1 MLDNPL
7 IFVGNYD
14 NMLRSKQLSTE
25 GYLIKQLPKATVF
38 VNTELVVVH
47 ASDRWISDFGLEDR
61 TVLGKS
67 LSQLFGSLSTDW
79 QKVLDACLKG
89 DSGSSGTER
98 YIDQDKT
105 EHWFQ
110 WMNIP
115 WYDEKENVIGV
126 IIQTEDITKQVRNDL
141 KYEKLELLLKTCSEI
156 AKIGGWEYNAVKDKL
171 FWSDITKVIHEV
183 PDDYIP
189 DIDSSMNF
197 YKEGYSR
204 NTMAMAIDRAMTHG
218 TPWSEKIQLNT
229 VSGKEIWVLSGGKPI
244 FKGGKYIGLV
254 GTFQDITEQVNSE
267 NKTKESERLLRTVVD
282 NLPLNVYIKDLKSR
296 KILVNKAECDFLDV
310 ESPLELLGKNDFE
323 FYDKATAEATIAE
336 DRMILDTQ
344 KPVIGQES
352 ICVKKNGEVTTFLTS
367 KIPLSGDDGM
377 AYGLLGIS
385 LDISDLKQKEQELR
399 DLINVTAVQNK
410 KLVNFAHIVSH
421 NLRSHTA
428 NFSMLLDFLVME
440 KNEEE
445 KKNIIKM
452 LVEASDNLL
461 ETLDNLNE
469 VVAITTNVNQK
480 KEPVNLNEK
489 IHLVERNLSAFLKN
503 NNAKIINKISDDTVI
518 RVIPSYLESI
528 LMNFITNS
536 VKYKD
541 PFRDPIIELST
552 KKTGDYTVLT
562 IEDNGLGIDLK
573 KYGDKLFGMY
583 KTFHTNSDAR
593 GIGLY
598 ITKNQI
604 EAMNGKII
612 TCSEV
617 GKGTIFNIYFN
628 EKN

>member
-1 MLDNPL
+1 MLDKPL

-38 VNTELVVVH
+38 VNTDLAVVH
-47 ASDRWISDFGLEDR
+47 ASDKWVSDFGFADNN
-61 TVLGKS
+61 VLGKT
-67 LSQLFGSLSTDW
+67 LAQLFGTISSDW
-79 QKVLDACLKG
+79 EEVLDACLKG
-89 DSGSSGTER
+89 NSSNVGTER
-98 YIDQDKT
+98 YIDKEKN
-105 EHWFQ
+105 EHWFE
-110 WMNIP
+110 WINIP

-141 KYEKLELLLKTCSEI
+141 KHEKLELLLRTCSEI

-171 FWSDITKVIHEV
+171 YWSDITKVIHEV
-183 PDDYIP
+183 PLDYSP
-189 DIDSSMNF
+189 DIDSSIEF

-218 TPWSEKIQLNT
+218 TPWNEKIQLNT
-229 VSGKEIWVLSGGKPI
+229 ASGKEIWVLSGGKPL
-244 FKGGKYIGLV
+244 FKDGKYIGLV
-254 GTFQDITEQVNSE
+254 GTFQDVTEQVNSE
-267 NKTKESERLLRTVVD
+267 NKTKESEKLLRTVVD

-296 KILVNKAECDFLDV
+296 KILVNKAECDYLQA
-310 ESPLELLGKNDFE
+310 ENPLELLGKDDLE
-323 FYDKATAEATIAE
+323 FYDKATADATMAE
-336 DRMILDTQ
+336 DRSILNSL
-344 KPVIGQES
+344 KPILGQEA
-352 ICVKKNGEVTTFLTS
+352 ICVKKNGEATTFLTS

-410 KLVNFAHIVSH
+410 KLINFAHIVSH

-469 VVAITTNVNQK
+469 VVAISTNVNQEK
-480 KEPVNLNEK
+480 KAVNLNEK
-489 IHLVERNLSAFLKN
+489 VELVERNLAAFLKN
-503 NNAKIINKISDDTVI
+503 NNARIINKISKDTVI
-518 RVIPSYLESI
+518 RVIPSYIESI

-552 KKTGDYTVLT
+552 KSSGNYTVLT
-562 IEDNGLGIDLK
+562 IEDNGLGIDLN

-583 KTFHTNSDAR
+583 KTFHDNSDAR

>member
-1 MLDNPL
+1 MLNNPFNL
-7 IFVGNYD
+7 VGNYD
-14 NMLRSKQLSTE
+14 NMLRSTQLTTE
-25 GYLIKQLPKATVF
+25 GYLIKQLPQATVF
-38 VNTELVVVH
+38 VNTDLKVVH
-47 ASDRWISDFGLEDR
+47 ASDKWINDFEFTNTG
-61 TVLGKS
+61 VIGKS
-67 LSQLFGSLSTDW
+67 LHELFGTISADW
-79 QKVLDACLKG
+79 KKVLKACLKG
-89 DSGSSGTER
+89 QSSTIGTER
-98 YIDQDKT
+98 RVDDEKN
-105 EHWFQ
+105 ERWFE
-110 WMNIP
+110 WINIP

-126 IIQTEDITKQVRNDL
+126 IIQTEDITKKVRNDL
-141 KYEKLELLLKTCSEI
+141 KYEKLEVLLKTCSEI
-156 AKIGGWEYNAVKDKL
+156 AKIGGWEYNAVKDKM
-171 FWSDITKVIHEV
+171 FWSDITRVIHEV
-183 PDDYIP
+183 GSDYVP
-189 DIDSSMNF
+189 DIDSSINF

-218 TPWSEKIQLNT
+218 TSWNEKIQLNT
-229 VSGKEIWVLSGGKPI
+229 ASGREIWVISAGKPL
-244 FKGGKYIGLV
+244 FKDGKYIGLI
-254 GTFQDITEQVNSE
+254 GTFQEITDLVNSE
-267 NKTKESERLLRTVVD
+267 NKTKESEQLLRTVVD
-282 NLPLNVYIKDLKSR
+282 NLPLNVYIKDLESR
-296 KILVNKAECDFLDV
+296 KLLVNRSECEFLGV
-310 ESPLELLGKNDFE
+310 ENPEELLGKNDFE
-323 FYDKATAEATIAE
+323 FYSKETAEETMAE
-336 DRMILDTQ
+336 DRSVMQSLKPIL
-344 KPVIGQES
+344 GRES
-352 ICVKKNGEVTTFLTS
+352 ICVKKNGEVTTFLNS
-367 KIPLSGDDGM
+367 KLPLINDDGI

-440 KNEEE
+440 KNEKE
-445 KKNIIKM
+445 KNNIIKM

-469 VVAITTNVNQK
+469 VVAISTNVNQEK
-480 KEPVNLNEK
+480 KQVNLNEK
-489 IHLVERNLSAFLKN
+489 IALVEQNLAAFLKN
-503 NNAKIINKISDDTVI
+503 NNAKIINKISDDTSI
-518 RVIPSYLESI
+518 NVIPAYIESI

-541 PFRDPIIELST
+541 PFRDPIIQLSVKRNADHT
-552 KKTGDYTVLT
+552 ILT

-583 KTFHTNSDAR
+583 KTFHSNSDAR